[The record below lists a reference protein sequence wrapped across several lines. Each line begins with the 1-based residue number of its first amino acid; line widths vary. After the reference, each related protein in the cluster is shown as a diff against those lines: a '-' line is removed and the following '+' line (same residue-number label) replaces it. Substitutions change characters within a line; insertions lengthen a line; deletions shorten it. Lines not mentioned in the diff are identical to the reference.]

1 MSHFF
6 PLYIQQRLA
15 ISQTIFDTGNFRV
28 VLFRTAPANFD
39 TGPWTAAR
47 TVAELVAYT
56 GWQEMGAILDYPL
69 STLLPIGTY
78 TVAGSKYVLISPD
91 YVFTEL
97 DGAVPVEAI
106 GFEFQGTIGTVT
118 NPLVWVT
125 NTPTGRSTNLNPK
138 DALTSV
144 KDTSVGL
151 PPASNQW
158 LFGWATAVQGGQTAI
173 IPTEGPVALFPGAP
187 LFETSNTLHVWLY
200 PQRANMIAN
209 PSFELAGTNF
219 WATNGTLTR
228 VHNKALEAKGSVATS
243 AALLTLNPVPVVG
256 DVYQTSNDGHLWQY
270 IGPDPNNNITKWS
283 DLGVPTTGA
292 WAGQFADASASY
304 VKLDGSAGCYIQGP
318 DLPLGGAQKITIEFD
333 AALADWTPTGVQT
346 YVNQA
351 SGSVNSGFSLQVGA
365 SGQDYFN
372 ASDIGTTL
380 VQYASSVAHVLTDN
394 TRHVVGG
401 TWIADNGD
409 NSTYQPRVD
418 GANLG
423 TLQTGARFADG
434 LYNSTRNVEIG
445 RYGDDSQRV
454 IGNVYGLRIYV
465 DDVIVASPDFTS
477 MAPGQT
483 SLTDSQ
489 GNVWTL
495 KGNANLLNASPTVV
509 ESNVWPT
516 RLGELDSEQWSF
528 QLMAKGS
535 GHLKVGLIFW
545 DSDYAFTGSDWGE
558 EETWTLSPF
567 TWTRIACVRH
577 GPQAHT
583 AMMRLET
590 TGNITIDQ
598 VLAER
603 GVLKDLPYFDGDEL
617 YAAPDS
623 YSWYGGSQQRG
634 KSYSMWYSG
643 RRSVIGRLFATPLVT
658 NEPGDIV
665 TDEDVRE
672 AGMVYNWVP
681 AGVTV
686 IPHLDVFYPNDLR
699 TPPPTKVATVTP
711 YYETTNYLNVGRS
724 PNKYVTTPDFAAASI
739 TGDCVV
745 KAKVRRNDFESAL
758 NETIVSHMGSA
769 VGNYGWRM
777 WWNAAGNLLFEATND
792 GTTFTFTH
800 TIATLNQC
808 QALWNDNEDFYVG
821 VQIDV
826 LTSTTTFQ
834 GITSVDGFNW
844 TTVGTLG
851 TYSGITFFNSTGL
864 LQVGSQVDGT
874 VHFFDG
880 RVYWTEMRSGLD
892 PNAGTV
898 LWRFDAE
905 EYTGTTTSYTDP
917 RGRVWTFNGAGAL
930 VPKTLMGVL
939 NPWV

>member
-1 MSHFF
+1 MSSFF
-6 PLYIQQRLA
+6 PLYIQQQLRN
-15 ISQTIFDTGNFRV
+15 SQTIFDSGNFRV
-28 VLFRTAPANFD
+28 VLFRTAPATLD

-78 TVAGSKYVLISPD
+78 TTTGSKYVLISPD
-91 YVFTEL
+91 YLFTEL

-106 GFEFQGTIGTVT
+106 GFEYQGTIGTVT

-125 NTPTGRSTNLNPK
+125 NTPTGRSTNLSPK
-138 DALTSV
+138 DSLTSV

-158 LFGWATAVQGGQTAI
+158 LFGWATTVQGGQTTI
-173 IPTEGPVALFPGAP
+173 TPVEGPVALFRGAP
-187 LFETSNTLHVWLY
+187 LFEASNTLHVWLY

-209 PSFELAGTNF
+209 PSFELTGMNY
-219 WATNGTLTR
+219 WASNGTPSR

-243 AALLTLNPVPVVG
+243 AALLTLAPVVG

-270 IGPDPNNNITKWS
+270 KGPDPNNNSAKWS

-304 VKLDGSAGCYIQGP
+304 VALNGTAGCYIQGP
-318 DLPLGGAQKITIEFD
+318 DLPLGGAQKIVVEFD
-333 AALADWTPTGVQT
+333 ASLTDWTPAAIQT
-346 YVNQA
+346 YVSQA
-351 SGSVNSGFSLQVGA
+351 SGSTNLGFSLRCSTTGF
-365 SGQDYFN
+365 DIFN
-372 ASDIGTTL
+372 ASLTGAAMEVFTPS
-380 VQYASSVAHVLTDN
+380 AAHALTN
-394 TRHVVGG
+394 GTRHVVGG
-401 TWIADNGD
+401 TWIADDGD
-409 NSTYQPRVD
+409 TSTYQPRVD

-423 TLQTGARFADG
+423 TLQIGSRFPDG
-434 LYNSTRNVEIG
+434 LFDSSRSVEIG
-445 RYGDDSQRV
+445 RLGDDTARL

-465 DDVIVASPDFTS
+465 DDVIVASPDFT
-477 MAPGQT
+477 ALLPNQT

-495 KGNANLLNASPTVV
+495 KGAAAVVNASPTVV

-516 RLGELDSEQWSF
+516 RLGDLDNEQWSF

-535 GHLKVGLIFW
+535 GQLKVGLVFW

-558 EETWTLSPF
+558 DETWTLSPF

-603 GVLKDLPYFDGDEL
+603 GVLKDLPYFDGDET

-623 YSWYGGSQQRG
+623 YSWYGGSQLRG

-643 RRSVIGRLFATPLVT
+643 RRAVTGRLFATPLVT
-658 NEPGDIV
+658 NEPGDII
-665 TDEDVRE
+665 TDEDVME

-699 TPPPTKVATVTP
+699 TPPPAKSATILP
-711 YYETTNYLNVGRS
+711 YYN
-724 PNKYVTTPDFAAASI
+724 
-739 TGDCVV
+739 
-745 KAKVRRNDFESAL
+745 ESTA
-758 NETIVSHMGSA
+758 
-769 VGNYGWRM
+769 
-777 WWNAAGNLLFEATND
+777 
-792 GTTFTFTH
+792 
-800 TIATLNQC
+800 
-808 QALWNDNEDFYVG
+808 
-821 VQIDV
+821 
-826 LTSTTTFQ
+826 
-834 GITSVDGFNW
+834 
-844 TTVGTLG
+844 
-851 TYSGITFFNSTGL
+851 
-864 LQVGSQVDGT
+864 
-874 VHFFDG
+874 
-880 RVYWTEMRSGLD
+880 
-892 PNAGTV
+892 P
-898 LWRFDAE
+898 
-905 EYTGTTTSYTDP
+905 
-917 RGRVWTFNGAGAL
+917 
-930 VPKTLMGVL
+930 MGVPS
-939 NPWV
+939 PWV